1 MFRSVLTP
9 LVAFLALPLL
19 IAATPEPSNLH
30 LHNKR
35 CSPWYDEEFYHGYLP
50 PVACWQDQDTGCCPY
65 IREGTEMLLD
75 GDHGL
80 AVIYGISTY
89 CADIIAE
96 ELARTADGRRAY
108 GWVEKHGNLTV
119 IGDILVISNMSQEA
133 VEKYEGLVYY
143 EDAEGPILC

>member
-1 MFRSVLTP
+1 
-9 LVAFLALPLL
+9 
-19 IAATPEPSNLH
+19 
-30 LHNKR
+30 
-35 CSPWYDEEFYHGYLP
+35 
-50 PVACWQDQDTGCCPY
+50 
-65 IREGTEMLLD
+65 MLLD
-75 GDHGL
+75 ADHGL

-96 ELARTADGRRAY
+96 ELARTTDGRRAY

-143 EDAEGPILC
+143 KDAEGPILC